1 MKSPPTPRRSAPKPT
16 PTPAPYTGDAVPP
29 TPPARDNPTTPDIA
43 GELATPSPTTRAA
56 RTRAPV
62 TQPLTVAAPD
72 TPTQD
77 ATPTSSGSP
86 ITPVTQAGLA
96 QAAREMFTQSA
107 DAILML
113 DAGLIIQA
121 ANPAF
126 TQLGGWAATQAQG
139 RPCAETFRCRDPR
152 GALLCGSR
160 GCPADEA
167 LRAHGSVAREL
178 RWETRGGQSR
188 EVSATFTVARPAV
201 DGAAPQV
208 VVVARGGAGATS
220 AANRTQGNLI
230 SMISHE
236 LRTPLNTI
244 NGFLEIVL
252 DGQVG
257 ALNERQEEFL
267 GYAQT
272 GARQLMTLV
281 EDILLIS
288 KADAGQFSLRLGPVE
303 VAPLI
308 ESALTSQRAA
318 AERAQVRLEVSAEP
332 HLPTLQADELRL
344 QQVLTNLISNAIKFT
359 LADGVAQ
366 VEARLIDDQ
375 DERAPHGRP
384 GDAQRDRLE
393 AARGKHRPRQSIR
406 FQVRDTGRGI
416 RAADL
421 TRIFERFYQSESG
434 DEARA
439 GGHGLGLAIA
449 KLIVEQHHGR
459 IWAES
464 ARGHGSTFSFTIP
477 IEGRE

>member
-1 MKSPPTPRRSAPKPT
+1 
-16 PTPAPYTGDAVPP
+16 
-29 TPPARDNPTTPDIA
+29 
-43 GELATPSPTTRAA
+43 
-56 RTRAPV
+56 
-62 TQPLTVAAPD
+62 
-72 TPTQD
+72 
-77 ATPTSSGSP
+77 
-86 ITPVTQAGLA
+86 
-96 QAAREMFTQSA
+96 MFTHSA
-107 DAILML
+107 DAML
-113 DAGLIIQA
+113 TLNAGLTIQA

-126 TQLGGWAATQAQG
+126 TQLGGWSAAQAQG
-139 RPCAETFRCRDPR
+139 RHCAETIRCRDPR
-152 GALLCGSR
+152 GALLCGSQ

-167 LRAHGSVAREL
+167 LRAQSSVAREL
-178 RWETRGGQSR
+178 RWETRGGLVR
-188 EVSATFTVARPAV
+188 DVSATFTVAHPATA
-201 DGAAPQV
+201 GAAPQI
-208 VVVARGGAGATS
+208 VVVARGGAN

-267 GYAQT
+267 GYAQV

-288 KADAGQFSLRLGPVE
+288 KADAGQFSLRRAPVE

-318 AERAQVRLEVSAEP
+318 AERAQVQMHMDVAP
-332 HLPTLQADELRL
+332 DLPTVQADELRL
-344 QQVLTNLISNAIKFT
+344 QQVLTNLLSNAIKFSHAGG
-359 LADGVAQ
+359 LVRI
-366 VEARLIDDQ
+366 EARLTGDQ
-375 DERAPHGRP
+375 DGHAADDTTGVGRRD
-384 GDAQRDRLE
+384 GDSAGDGGAGAHASAQGE
-393 AARGKHRPRQSIR
+393 HPSRQTIL

-416 RAADL
+416 RATEL

-464 ARGHGSTFSFTIP
+464 ARGKGSTFSFTIP
-477 IEGRE
+477 IE